1 MSVRIIVDSA
11 SDLTKERADA
21 LNLDYMPLKTI
32 FGETEYLDGV
42 TISHKEF
49 YEKLI
54 ECGTIPTTSQVSPH
68 DFEAKFKEVKEAGD
82 TAVVICLSS
91 LLSGTYQSA
100 HIALDGYEDCIT
112 LVDSLNVCLGEQI
125 LVLYAV
131 KLRDEGLSAKEIA
144 EKLEEKKK
152 DVCVLAVFDTLEYL
166 KQGGRISKTAAW
178 AGNILSIKPVIAIE
192 KGEVAI
198 LGKARG
204 SKNGNNILIQEVKNK
219 NGIDFSMP
227 YMLGYSGLD
236 DCSGSI
242 LRTAQISGPDRQKSC
257 QSARLGVR
265 SVHMR
270 DREPSVCRFS
280 IMLKAGISCVKR
292 WILVFCLSNYNK
304 PGLFCSVVRK

>member
-1 MSVRIIVDSA
+1 MSVRIVVDSA
-11 SDLTKERADA
+11 SDLTKERADEMQ
-21 LNLDYMPLKTI
+21 LDYMPLKTI

-42 TISHKEF
+42 TLSHREF

-54 ECGTIPTTSQVSPH
+54 ECGTIPTTSQISPH
-68 DFEAKFKEVKEAGD
+68 DFEEKFKEIKDAGD

-125 LVLYAV
+125 LILYAV
-131 KLRDEGLSAKEIA
+131 SLREQGLSATQIA
-144 EKLEEKKK
+144 EKLEAKKH

-204 SKNGNNILIQEVKNK
+204 SKNGNNILIQEVKN
-219 NGIDFSMP
+219 NGGIDFTMP

-236 DCSGSI
+236 DTLLQKYIKDSAELWASQTSSLPISTIGSTI
-242 LRTAQISGPDRQKSC
+242 GTHAGPG
-257 QSARLGVR
+257 A
-265 SVHMR
+265 
-270 DREPSVCRFS
+270 
-280 IMLKAGISCVKR
+280 ICVSFFHK
-292 WILVFCLSNYNK
+292 
-304 PGLFCSVVRK
+304 

>member
-11 SDLTKERADA
+11 SDLTKERADV

-32 FGETEYLDGV
+32 LGETEYLDGV

-131 KLRDEGLSAKEIA
+131 RLRDDGLSAKEIA

-152 DVCVLAVFDTLEYL
+152 DICVLAVFDTREYL
-166 KQGGRISKTAAW
+166 KQSGRISKTAAW
-178 AGNILSIKPVIAIE
+178 AGNILSTKPVITIE
-192 KGEVAI
+192 KGEVVI

-236 DCSGSI
+236 DSLLQKYIADSADLWTGQTKELPISTIGSTI
-242 LRTAQISGPDRQKSC
+242 GTHAGPG
-257 QSARLGVR
+257 A
-265 SVHMR
+265 
-270 DREPSVCRFS
+270 
-280 IMLKAGISCVKR
+280 ICVS
-292 WILVFCLSNYNK
+292 FFHNA
-304 PGLFCSVVRK
+304 

>member
-236 DCSGSI
+236 DSLLRKYIADSADLWTGQTKELPISTIGSTI
-242 LRTAQISGPDRQKSC
+242 GTHAGPGQ
-257 QSARLGVR
+257 
-265 SVHMR
+265 
-270 DREPSVCRFS
+270 SVCRFS
-280 IMLKAGISCVKR
+280 INNNDVGTNIDFKFLD
-292 WILVFCLSNYNK
+292 
-304 PGLFCSVVRK
+304 

>member
-1 MSVRIIVDSA
+1 MSVRIVVDSA
-11 SDLTKERADA
+11 SDLTKERADEMQ
-21 LNLDYMPLKTI
+21 LDYMPLKTI

-42 TISHKEF
+42 TLSHREF

-68 DFEAKFKEVKEAGD
+68 DFEEKFKEIKEAGD

-125 LVLYAV
+125 LILYAV
-131 KLRDEGLSAKEIA
+131 SLREQGLSATQIA
-144 EKLEEKKK
+144 EKLEAKKH

-204 SKNGNNILIQEVKNK
+204 SKNGNNILIQEVKN
-219 NGIDFSMP
+219 NGGIDFAMP

-236 DCSGSI
+236 DTLLQKYIKDSAELWASQTSSLPISTIGSTI
-242 LRTAQISGPDRQKSC
+242 GTHAGPG
-257 QSARLGVR
+257 A
-265 SVHMR
+265 
-270 DREPSVCRFS
+270 
-280 IMLKAGISCVKR
+280 ICVSFFHK
-292 WILVFCLSNYNK
+292 
-304 PGLFCSVVRK
+304 

>member
-1 MSVRIIVDSA
+1 MSVRIVVDSA
-11 SDLTKERADA
+11 SDLTKERADEMQ
-21 LNLDYMPLKTI
+21 LDYMPLKTI

-42 TISHKEF
+42 TLSHREF

-54 ECGTIPTTSQVSPH
+54 ECGTIPTTSQISPH
-68 DFEAKFKEVKEAGD
+68 DFEEKFKEIKEAGD

-125 LVLYAV
+125 LILYAV
-131 KLRDEGLSAKEIA
+131 SLREQGLSATQIA
-144 EKLEEKKK
+144 EKLEAKKH

-166 KQGGRISKTAAW
+166 KQGGWISKTAAW

-204 SKNGNNILIQEVKNK
+204 SKNGNNILIQEVKN
-219 NGIDFSMP
+219 NGGIDFTMP

-236 DCSGSI
+236 DTLLQKYIKDSADLWASQTSNLPISTIGSTI
-242 LRTAQISGPDRQKSC
+242 GTHAGPG
-257 QSARLGVR
+257 A
-265 SVHMR
+265 
-270 DREPSVCRFS
+270 
-280 IMLKAGISCVKR
+280 ICVSFFHK
-292 WILVFCLSNYNK
+292 
-304 PGLFCSVVRK
+304 

>member
-1 MSVRIIVDSA
+1 MSVRIVVDSA
-11 SDLTKERADA
+11 SDLTKERADEMQ
-21 LNLDYMPLKTI
+21 LDYMPLKTF

-42 TISHKEF
+42 TLSHREF

-54 ECGTIPTTSQVSPH
+54 ECGTIPTTSQISPH
-68 DFEAKFKEVKEAGD
+68 DFEEKFKEIKEAGD

-125 LVLYAV
+125 LILYAV
-131 KLRDEGLSAKEIA
+131 SLREQGLSATQIA
-144 EKLEEKKK
+144 EKLEAKKH

-204 SKNGNNILIQEVKNK
+204 SKNGNNILIQEVKN
-219 NGIDFSMP
+219 NGGIDFTMP

-236 DCSGSI
+236 DTLLQKYIKDSADLWVSQTSSLPISTIGSTI
-242 LRTAQISGPDRQKSC
+242 GTHAGPG
-257 QSARLGVR
+257 A
-265 SVHMR
+265 
-270 DREPSVCRFS
+270 
-280 IMLKAGISCVKR
+280 ICVSFFHK
-292 WILVFCLSNYNK
+292 
-304 PGLFCSVVRK
+304 

>member
-236 DCSGSI
+236 DSLLRKYIADSADLWAGQTKEAANQHDWEYDRYTCGTGSH
-242 LRTAQISGPDRQKSC
+242 L
-257 QSARLGVR
+257 
-265 SVHMR
+265 
-270 DREPSVCRFS
+270 
-280 IMLKAGISCVKR
+280 CV
-292 WILVFCLSNYNK
+292 VF
-304 PGLFCSVVRK
+304 P

>member
-131 KLRDEGLSAKEIA
+131 RLRDEGLSAQEIA

-192 KGEVAI
+192 KGEVVI

-227 YMLGYSGLD
+227 YMLGYSGPD
-236 DCSGSI
+236 DSLLRKYIADSADLWAGQTTELPISTIGSTI
-242 LRTAQISGPDRQKSC
+242 GTHAGPG
-257 QSARLGVR
+257 A
-265 SVHMR
+265 
-270 DREPSVCRFS
+270 
-280 IMLKAGISCVKR
+280 ICVS
-292 WILVFCLSNYNK
+292 FFHNA
-304 PGLFCSVVRK
+304 

>member
-192 KGEVAI
+192 KGEIAI

-236 DCSGSI
+236 DSLLRKYIADSADLWTGQTKELPISTIGSTI
-242 LRTAQISGPDRQKSC
+242 GTHAGPG
-257 QSARLGVR
+257 A
-265 SVHMR
+265 
-270 DREPSVCRFS
+270 
-280 IMLKAGISCVKR
+280 ICVS
-292 WILVFCLSNYNK
+292 FFHNA
-304 PGLFCSVVRK
+304 